1 MLSKIKEYYMAK
13 ILLFLFV
20 LYGKQ
25 IEIFLTS
32 YFKFILFKFML
43 IFPYNKINREKSI
56 QHIENTKLY

>member
-1 MLSKIKEYYMAK
+1 MAK